1 MKWKMKKR
9 KWINWKGLLLLGVL
23 WGALNSCTPSAPAPD
38 SESDTSVPVETTAP
52 APETVGGQFG
62 FKQAFSWEYDPSSQ
76 TLTVSG
82 EGVLPDLTPGK
93 QKWADYSGEIQTVI
107 LAEGITEIGKYGF
120 GGMPALRTVSFPAS
134 LTTVGMGAFSDC
146 TALEE
151 CTIPGTVS
159 RVENRAFQRCTA
171 LKKITFEEGVAFLG
185 SQLLAECT
193 ALESVYVPSTAGIDR
208 THVNYTADGCLFY
221 GITDFSAL
229 TVHVQT
235 GSDAYAYFTTDI
247 YTITNHTNS
256 DQTAKYPLAPN
267 YMKEGRYNV
276 NVLMHGDPVISYDR
290 AKQSAVILSPAEQ
303 TADLTFTVT
312 DAVTGELLT
321 EETIK
326 GVSLKYGETRVSATT
341 IPKRSGLTVKIALT
355 ESGSTKLLCP
365 ELQAAQKI
373 QIFMAGDSIMR
384 AYTLEGD
391 YPQQGWGVPFADHF
405 DADAVEVFNMAA
417 GGATAESFYK
427 LNRAA
432 SGENAAA
439 GYGQIKRLMQEG
451 DYLILGFLHNDN
463 LHSNMETYR
472 KYMQK
477 YVEEARAAGVTPIIV
492 VQPPRGTAQNEH
504 GEYPKAIPELAKTL
518 NVFCVDTDTPLRAEL
533 TKDLTAAQNSYWLF
547 RLVERGVI
555 TQTQLNNHVNQT
567 LKKNGKDP
575 THISEGGAAWVA
587 RYVASAMKD
596 AGVLA
601 EYITLE

>member
-1 MKWKMKKR
+1 MCV
-9 KWINWKGLLLLGVL
+9 LLG
-23 WGALNSCTPSAPAPD
+23 ALASCSPDVPAAD
-38 SESDTSVPVETTAP
+38 GIGDTSVPEETTVP
-52 APETVGGQFG
+52 APKTVGGQFG
-62 FKQAFSWEYDPSSQ
+62 FKQAFTWEYDPSSQ
-76 TLTVSG
+76 TMTVSG
-82 EGVLPDLTPGK
+82 EGALPDLTPGK
-93 QKWADYSGEIQTVI
+93 QKWADYSDEIQTVI
-107 LAEGITEIGKYGF
+107 LAEGITKIGKYGF
-120 GGMPALRTVSFPAS
+120 GGMPALRTVIFPDS

-159 RVENRAFQRCTA
+159 RVENRAFQRCSS
-171 LKKITFEEGVAFLG
+171 LKRITFEEGVAFLG
-185 SQLLAECT
+185 SQLLAECA
-193 ALESVYVPSTAGIDR
+193 ALECVTIPSTALIDR
-208 THVNYTADGCLFY
+208 THVSYTSDGCLFY

-235 GSDAYAYFTTDI
+235 GSDAYIYFTKDI
-247 YTITNHTNS
+247 YTISNHTGS

-267 YMKEGRYNV
+267 YMKAGRYAV
-276 NVLMHGDPVISYDR
+276 NVLMHGDPVITYDR
-290 AKQSAVILSPAEQ
+290 AKQSAVILSPLEL

-312 DAVTGELLT
+312 DTVTGEHLT
-321 EETIK
+321 EETIT
-326 GVSLKYGETRVSATT
+326 GVSLKYGENRINAAK

-355 ESGSTKLLCP
+355 ESGSTKLLCS
-365 ELQAAQKI
+365 ELQASQKI

-391 YPQQGWGVPFADHF
+391 YPQQGWGVPFADYF
-405 DADAVEVFNMAA
+405 DADAVEVINMAA

-463 LHSNMETYR
+463 LHSNMETYQ
-472 KYMQK
+472 KYMKK
-477 YVEEARAAGVTPIIV
+477 YVEEARAAGVTPIFV

-504 GEYPKAIPELAKTL
+504 GEYPKAIPELAKSL
-518 NVFCVDTDTPLRAEL
+518 DVFCVDTDTPLRAEL
-533 TKDLTAAQNSYWLF
+533 TKDLTAAQNNYWLF
-547 RLVERGVI
+547 RLVERGII

-575 THISEGGAAWVA
+575 THMSEGGAAWVA
-587 RYVASAMKD
+587 RYVASAMKE